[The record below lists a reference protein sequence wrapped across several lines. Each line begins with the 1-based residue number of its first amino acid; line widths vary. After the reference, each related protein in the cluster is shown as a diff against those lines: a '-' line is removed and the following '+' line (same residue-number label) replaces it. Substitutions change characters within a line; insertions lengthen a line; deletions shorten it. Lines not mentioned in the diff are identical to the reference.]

1 MLPGTDPL
9 LEWSADGLLP
19 GNDPSKP
26 VSRIRSPYR
35 VSLLDFVQRFGF
47 TGERRRLLRAFLS
60 YRGRLHSSGIVAG
73 FQWVDGSFVED
84 VERTREKD
92 PGDIDVVN
100 FMHVPGVGGEEQF
113 YEQHRDLFDRFTLR
127 HDYDVDAYNVAMDPL
142 EPATVDFAIN
152 NAVYWY
158 SVWSHTEDSTWK
170 GYIQLSLDVADDGL
184 AQEWLDVWQAED
196 NHGCD

>member
-9 LEWSADGLLP
+9 LEWSADGLLL
-19 GNDPSKP
+19 GNDPSAP
-26 VSRIRSPYR
+26 VSLTRSPYR
-35 VSLLDFVQRFGF
+35 VSLLDFVRRFGF
-47 TGERRRLLRAFLS
+47 TVERRRLLRAVLA

-84 VERTREKD
+84 VERTREKG

-113 YEQHRDLFDRFTLR
+113 YEQHPGLFDRSTLR
-127 HDYDVDAYNVAMDPL
+127 QDFDVDAYNVAMDPL
-142 EPATVDFAIN
+142 EPATVAFAID

-158 SVWSHTEDSTWK
+158 SVWSHTEDSRGK

-184 AQEWLDVWQAED
+184 AKEWLDAWQQE
-196 NHGCD
+196 NHHGCD